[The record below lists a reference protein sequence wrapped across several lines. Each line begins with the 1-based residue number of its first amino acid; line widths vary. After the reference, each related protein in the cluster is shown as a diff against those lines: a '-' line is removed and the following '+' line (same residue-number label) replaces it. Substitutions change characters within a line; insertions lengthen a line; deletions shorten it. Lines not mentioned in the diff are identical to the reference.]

1 MKAIL
6 LLASLGLVS
15 VLGSARVLGASQIPG
30 LRLLAR
36 TGILFL
42 ALGALVGHNGL
53 DLLDEPTFKQ
63 LGLVVVIGLG
73 WLGFL
78 FGTHLEFKTLRKF
91 PRALY
96 LAAFLQS
103 TVTFFL
109 VLGAFFGLAHYLGLP
124 HPSGIIGAVI
134 LAATAAGT
142 APTSLFMLGSEREV
156 RGARFELLRFFA
168 TVDDL
173 PALVALGVL
182 FSFNPQLHSAR
193 IDSALFWFALQIA
206 LGVIFGFLLRALK
219 LRELDDAAGGLVVF
233 GVIGMSSGLCL
244 YLHLSPL
251 FVSAVTGM
259 VVVNISEHSE
269 RIYDRVARREHALYV
284 LFLLLSGCL
293 WEVSTQDLGLLVMM
307 YLTVRFA
314 GKLLGTALAAGVT
327 PRDWAVPVSGGLGL
341 ISQGGLAIAM
351 VVSYHWAFERYRLDW
366 VVSTVLI
373 SVVIHELL
381 APWVEL
387 KLLRRYGEL

>member
-15 VLGSARVLGASQIPG
+15 ILGSAKVLGASRVPG

-53 DLLDEPTFKQ
+53 DYLDEKTFKQ

-91 PRALY
+91 PRRLY
-96 LAAFLQS
+96 MAAFTQS
-103 TVTFFL
+103 MVTFL
-109 VLGAFFGLAHYLGLP
+109 VVLAVFYGLVQHLGLP
-124 HPSGIIGAVI
+124 RPAGLIAAVI
-134 LAATAAGT
+134 VAATASGT
-142 APTSLFMLGSEREV
+142 APASLFMLGSERTV
-156 RGARFELLRFFA
+156 RGTRFELLRFFA
-168 TVDDL
+168 TIDDL
-173 PALVALGVL
+173 PALIALGIL

-193 IDSALFWFALQIA
+193 IDSALFWFLLQIS
-206 LGVIFGFLLRALK
+206 LGTIFGFLLRALK
-219 LRELDDAAGGLVVF
+219 LRNLDDSAGDLVVF

-251 FVSAVTGM
+251 FVSAVTG
-259 VVVNISEHSE
+259 VVAVNTSEHSE
-269 RIYDRVARREHALYV
+269 GIYDRVARREHAFYV

-293 WEVSTQDLGLLVMM
+293 WEVSTRNLGLLVVL
-307 YLTVRFA
+307 YLTARLA
-314 GKLLGTALAAGVT
+314 GKVLGTLVAVQVT
-327 PRDWAVPVSGGLGL
+327 PRDWPLPASGGLGL

-351 VVSYHWAFERYRLDW
+351 VVSYHWAFERYHLDW

-387 KLLRRYGEL
+387 KLLKRYGEI